1 MSLHKDTPF
10 LDFKYPD
17 LGHFQVCF
25 YYQCANE
32 NAHQWPMHVDD
43 SVELFVLEEGD
54 ISFFV
59 GGNHYDMLPGDVIL
73 VKPNEIHNCIQNS
86 PGVHKH
92 FCFWFSTRCKRLL
105 QDFMQHKDGEG
116 NLIRFSDEKKSELLA
131 LCHQIYDTAKE
142 SNSVSVYS
150 LAIALLELCRG
161 ELDSLHKP
169 QDMPIELLDV
179 LHELELHIDVFPTV
193 EELCDMLFVTS
204 STALRLFRRY
214 LGVSPRQFLEIRRLD
229 IGRRHLRE
237 GKSVTDTALLV
248 GYADPSAFIRLFRQR
263 FGITPLKYSQ
273 TGIVEYPN
281 LDD

>member
-32 NAHQWPMHVDD
+32 IAHQWPMHVDD

-73 VKPNEIHNCIQNS
+73 VKPDEIHNCIQNS

-105 QDFMQHKDGEG
+105 DDFMQHRDGEG
-116 NLIRFSDEKKSELLA
+116 NLIRFPDEKKKELLT
-131 LCHQIYDTAKE
+131 LCHEIYQTAREGK
-142 SNSVSVYS
+142 SVSVYS
-150 LAIALLELCRG
+150 LAIAILEFCRG
-161 ELDSLHKP
+161 GLDSLCKS
-169 QDMPIELLDV
+169 QDMPLELLNF
-179 LHELELHIDVFPTV
+179 LHQMELHLDVFPTV
-193 EELCDMLFVTS
+193 KEVCDALFLTP
-204 STALRLFRRY
+204 STALRLFRKY
-214 LGVSPRQFLEIRRLD
+214 LGVSPRQYLEIRRLD
-229 IGRRHLRE
+229 IARKHLRN
-237 GKSVTDTALLV
+237 GISVTDTALLV
-248 GYADPSAFIRLFRQR
+248 GYAETSAFIRLFRQH
-263 FGITPLKYSQ
+263 FDCTPLKYQQSK
-273 TGIVEYPN
+273 EK
-281 LDD
+281 

>member
-1 MSLHKDTPF
+1 MSMMEKAMYLKGLCEGLE
-10 LDFKYPD
+10 LDKTTK
-17 LGHFQVCF
+17 
-25 YYQCANE
+25 
-32 NAHQWPMHVDD
+32 
-43 SVELFVLEEGD
+43 EG
-54 ISFFV
+54 
-59 GGNHYDMLPGDVIL
+59 
-73 VKPNEIHNCIQNS
+73 K
-86 PGVHKH
+86 
-92 FCFWFSTRCKRLL
+92 LL
-105 QDFMQHKDGEG
+105 
-116 NLIRFSDEKKSELLA
+116 S
-131 LCHQIYDTAKE
+131 
-142 SNSVSVYS
+142 
-150 LAIALLELCRG
+150 ALLEMVTEMAEEIDDLQEQIDEQHRRIEDIDRRIETLRG

-281 LDD
+281 PDD